1 MPQQQNAAR
10 LRPRAA
16 ARADDRKTA
25 MPATANALVL
35 ALGLAAGAASATG
48 LATCES
54 GPKSGWQAPE
64 KLEKQLTEQGWT
76 VRRIKEDGG
85 CYEVYALD
93 DKGQRVEAYFH
104 PVTFEPVPTS
114 RR

>member
-1 MPQQQNAAR
+1 MRPPTHDTR
-10 LRPRAA
+10 LPMTLRLLLPALA
-16 ARADDRKTA
+16 IACTLCTA
-25 MPATANALVL
+25 VPA
-35 ALGLAAGAASATG
+35 GATG

-54 GPKSGWQAPE
+54 GPRSGWQAVE
-64 KLEKQLTEQGWT
+64 KLEKMLTDQGWK

-104 PVTFEPVPTS
+104 PVTLAPVPT
-114 RR
+114 RPR